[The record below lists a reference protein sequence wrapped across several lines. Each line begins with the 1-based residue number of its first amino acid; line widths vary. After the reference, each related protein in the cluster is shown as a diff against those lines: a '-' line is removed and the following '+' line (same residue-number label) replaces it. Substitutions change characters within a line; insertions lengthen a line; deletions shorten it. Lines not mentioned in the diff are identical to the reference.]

1 MKKYVKPDVKLVML
15 AYQDIC
21 TASVVDKKG
30 DLVFNDYD
38 FGGTW
43 F

>member
-21 TASVVDKKG
+21 TASVVHKG
-30 DLVFNDYD
+30 DLVFSDYD